1 MPSITVPVLDSDVL
15 RFLVGLI
22 SGVLLTVLI
31 AVIGVFAIAYGFG
44 RNREKSVV
52 ISDGSTLMLR
62 LDGALPERPPVD
74 YDIPFLGQ
82 KPALT
87 VEDVWSV
94 LRKAAADSRIKALV
108 LEPANPQI
116 AWGKMQE
123 IHAGIEQFRKSGKPV
138 YAYLK
143 APGTKDYYL
152 ATAASR
158 IYLSPEDLLN
168 LKGLRFELMY
178 FRRTLDKLGVQVDV
192 EHAGKY
198 KDFGDMFTRSS
209 MSPETREVYSGVLD
223 DLYGNLLQTIAAG
236 RKKPVEEIKNVIDNG
251 PFLSSQALQN
261 GLVDSVKFED
271 EMYGDLKNVLKNG
284 EIKLTAAREYAK
296 ITDSSL
302 GLGGKQRI
310 AFVTAEGDI
319 TRGDPDSSSET
330 TGIESEHFNKL
341 LRKVQN
347 DSSIKAVIVRI
358 DSPGGESTASDDMWR
373 AMNQLSR
380 KKPLVISMSDTAA
393 SGGYYMAMTGDPI
406 VAYPGTLTGSIGVV
420 FGKPNLHGLYDKLGI
435 DKESLSRGRFAGIDS
450 DYEPLSPEGR
460 QKLREGI
467 DDGYRSFVS
476 KVAASRKRKFE
487 EIEPLA
493 QGRVWVGDQA
503 KNNGLIDELGGI
515 DRAIELV
522 KQKANIPAKEGVSLV
537 VYPPRRSVWEM
548 LFAQPTAEAMVSAKL
563 AAIPGLRQFHANVW
577 LHGGMLRMLPFV
589 PSFE

>member
-1 MPSITVPVLDSDVL
+1 MLFSDVL
-15 RFLVGLI
+15 KFLVGLI

-31 AVIGVFAIAYGFG
+31 SVIGLFAIAYSFG
-44 RNREKSVV
+44 RNREKPVSV
-52 ISDGSTLMLR
+52 SDGSTLLLR
-62 LDGALPERPPVD
+62 LDGEIPERPPVD
-74 YDIPFLGQ
+74 YNIPFLGN
-82 KPALT
+82 KSAMT
-87 VEDVWSV
+87 VENVWST
-94 LRKAAADSRIKALV
+94 LRKAASDSRIKAIV

-116 AWGKMQE
+116 AWGKLQE
-123 IHAGIEQFRKSGKPV
+123 LHADLELFRKSGKPV

-143 APGTKDYYL
+143 SPGTKDYYL
-152 ATAASR
+152 ATAATR

-209 MSPETREVYSGVLD
+209 MSAETREVYTGVLD

-236 RKKPVEEIKNVIDNG
+236 RKKSVDQVKTIIDDG
-251 PFLSSQALQN
+251 PFISSQALAQ
-261 GLVDSVKFED
+261 GLVDDVKFED
-271 EMYGDLKNVLKNG
+271 EMYGDLKNLLKNG
-284 EIKLTAAREYAK
+284 DIKTIASREYNKVA
-296 ITDSSL
+296 DSSL

-310 AFVTAEGDI
+310 AFIAGEGDI
-319 TRGDPDSSSET
+319 SRGDPDSTNDS
-330 TGIESEHFNKL
+330 GGLESEHFNKL
-341 LRKVQN
+341 LKKVQN

-380 KKPLVISMSDTAA
+380 KKPMVISMSDTAA

-435 DKESLSRGRFAGIDS
+435 DKDSLSRGRFARIDS
-450 DYEPLSPEGR
+450 DYEPLDDAGR
-460 QKLREGI
+460 KKLREGI

-476 KVAASRKRKFE
+476 KVATARKRKFD

-503 KNNGLIDELGGI
+503 KSNGLIDELGGI

-522 KQKANIPAKEGVSLV
+522 KQKANIPAKEGVALV
-537 VYPPRRSVWEM
+537 IYPAKRNILDV
-548 LFAQPTAEAMVSAKL
+548 LFDQPTPEAMLHSRIASV
-563 AAIPGLRQFHANVW
+563 PGLRDVHAQVW
-577 LHGGMLRMLPFV
+577 LRGGFLKMMPFTPV
-589 PSFE
+589 FQ